1 MVSTISLAEKDDSE
15 AYDRV
20 LQIGHLVGS
29 NRGQLELHRKSF
41 KKWLWW
47 KAPKNKVKTKIQR
60 RVKFFLQ
67 IANLLFR
74 NGI

>member
-1 MVSTISLAEKDDSE
+1 MVSTISLAKNDNSE
-15 AYDRV
+15 ASDSV
-20 LQIGHLVGS
+20 SEIGHPVGS

-74 NGI
+74 NGV

>member
-1 MVSTISLAEKDDSE
+1 MLSTISLAENDNSE
-15 AYDRV
+15 ASDSV
-20 LQIGHLVGS
+20 LQIGYLVGS

-47 KAPKNKVKTKIQR
+47 KAPKNKLKMKNQR

-67 IANLLFR
+67 IVNLLFR
-74 NGI
+74 NII